1 MARLTVGNTYGG
13 FIVRRMTYVNEVG
26 AELYELEHIRSGAK
40 LIYLGCDD
48 DNKVFSVMFRT
59 MPEDS
64 TGVFHILEHSVLCGS
79 DRYPVKE
86 PFVDLLKGSMAT
98 FLNAFTFPDKT
109 ATPLQAATTA
119 TLPTLWAF
127 ILTRFLRLRC
137 LSARRYSCRRGGIMR
152 SKLPMRP

>member
-64 TGVFHILEHSVLCGS
+64 
-79 DRYPVKE
+79 
-86 PFVDLLKGSMAT
+86 MACSIS
-98 FLNAFTFPDKT
+98 LSIRCS
-109 ATPLQAATTA
+109 AALTV
-119 TLPTLWAF
+119 TL
-127 ILTRFLRLRC
+127 
-137 LSARRYSCRRGGIMR
+137 
-152 SKLPMRP
+152 